1 VTGRPGASVRMVG
14 VGTGRARLSRRL
26 AVLVLGLAV
35 AGCSSGGP
43 PAAAPTTTA
52 PTTTAPT
59 TTAARSAGSAA
70 TAPAGTRDWPGYH
83 GSADRAGVAAAMPP
97 VSRLGVVASVRL
109 DGAVYAA
116 PIVAAG
122 LTVVAT
128 ENDTV
133 FAFDRSYRQ
142 VWRRHLGEP
151 SPAAERP
158 CGNIDPLGITG
169 TPVYDPGSGLVYV
182 SPEYGGPPRHELVA
196 LDLRTGAVRWRRGV
210 DLPGTE
216 TRAMQERGALAVTG
230 GRVWVP
236 FGGLAGDCG
245 GYKGR
250 LVGIRLDGTGAPVS
264 YTVPTTREA
273 GIWTPPGP
281 VVDSAGDLY
290 VAVGNG
296 ESGVGDPYDHSD
308 SVLRIGPDGRLRD
321 SFSPSTWPTD
331 NDADLDLG
339 SQGPTLVGPWVFA
352 AGKSGTGYV
361 LRRGHLGG
369 IGGQVSQAEV
379 CRSFGGTAVAAGI
392 VYVPCT
398 DGIRAVAI
406 DGSGA
411 LSVRWHADPALAGS
425 PVVGGGRVWTL
436 DQSGGVLH
444 ALDPATGR
452 TREQVAVG
460 ATSRFATPA
469 ISGRD
474 VLVPTLAGLAVVRT
488 S

>member
-1 VTGRPGASVRMVG
+1 VG
-14 VGTGRARLSRRL
+14 SRRARAGRRL
-26 AVLVLGLAV
+26 AVPVLVLGLAT
-35 AGCSSGGP
+35 AACSSSGSPAPGP
-43 PAAAPTTTA
+43 T
-52 PTTTAPT
+52 
-59 TTAARSAGSAA
+59 G
-70 TAPAGTRDWPGYH
+70 TAPAPTPAAPATSASPTPAATQDWPTYH
-83 GSADRAGVAAAMPP
+83 GSADRAGVAAGMPA
-97 VSRLGVVASVRL
+97 VSRLDLVASVPL
-109 DGAVYAA
+109 DGAVYAS
-116 PIVAAG
+116 PIVAG
-122 LTVVAT
+122 GRTVVAT

-133 FAFDRSYRQ
+133 YAFDGAYRP
-142 VWRRHLGEP
+142 VWRQHLGEP

-169 TPVYDPGSGLVYV
+169 TPVYDAARGLVYV

-196 LDLRTGAVRWRRGV
+196 LDLRTGAVRWRRSV

-250 LVGIRLDGTGAPVS
+250 VVGIRLDGTGEPVS

-308 SVLRIGPDGRLRD
+308 SVLRIRPDGRLRD
-321 SFSPSTWPTD
+321 SFSPTTWPTD

-361 LRRGHLGG
+361 LRRDHLGG
-369 IGGQVSQAEV
+369 IGGQVSQAKV
-379 CRSFGGTAVAAGI
+379 CRSFGGTAVAAGV

-398 DGIRAVAI
+398 DGIRALAV

-436 DQSGGVLH
+436 DQSAGVLH

-452 TREQVAVG
+452 TRERVAVG
-460 ATSRFATPA
+460 TTSRFATPA

-488 S
+488 SQSRPG

>member
-1 VTGRPGASVRMVG
+1 MHTRPP
-14 VGTGRARLSRRL
+14 RAARRTAAAL
-26 AVLVLGLAV
+26 LITAA
-35 AGCSSGGP
+35 AACSGGS
-43 PAAAPTTTA
+43 PAAAPSPTAVATTTPA
-52 PTTTAPT
+52 
-59 TTAARSAGSAA
+59 TAATSTPRSPATSA
-70 TAPAGTRDWPGYH
+70 PVGGRDWPAYH
-83 GSADRAGVAAAMPP
+83 GSADRAGAAAGMPA
-97 VSRLGVVASVRL
+97 VSRLSVLASVRL

-116 PIVAAG
+116 PIVARG
-122 LTVVAT
+122 LAVVAT

-133 FAFDRSYRQ
+133 YAFDGAYRP
-142 VWRRHLGEP
+142 VWRQHLGSP
-151 SPAAERP
+151 SPAGERP

-169 TPVYDPGSGLVYV
+169 TPVYDAGSGLVYV
-182 SPEYGGPPRHELVA
+182 AAEYGGPPRHELVA
-196 LDLRTGAVRWRRGV
+196 LDPRTGAVRWRRSV
-210 DLPGTE
+210 DLAGTE

-281 VVDSAGDLY
+281 VVDPSGDLF

-321 SFSPSTWPTD
+321 SFSPTTWPTD

-361 LRRGHLGG
+361 LRRDHLGG

-398 DGIRAVAI
+398 DGIRAVAV
-406 DGSGA
+406 DGSGR
-411 LSVRWHADPALAGS
+411 LSVRWHADDALAGS

-436 DQSGGVLH
+436 DQDGGVLH

-452 TREQVAVG
+452 SREQVAVG
-460 ATSRFATPA
+460 PTSRFATPA
-469 ISGRD
+469 IAGRN
-474 VLVPTLAGLAVVRT
+474 VLVPTLTGITVVRT

>member
-1 VTGRPGASVRMVG
+1 VDIRRVRTAGPIAG
-14 VGTGRARLSRRL
+14 VLLSL
-26 AVLVLGLAV
+26 AAV
-35 AGCSSGGP
+35 ACSGGS
-43 PAAAPTTTA
+43 PAAAPAPTGPATTTPATTPATSA
-52 PTTTAPT
+52 PQSP
-59 TTAARSAGSAA
+59 AA
-70 TAPAGTRDWPGYH
+70 TAPATGRDWPAYH
-83 GSADRAGVAAAMPP
+83 GSADRAGVAAGMPA
-97 VSRLGVVASVRL
+97 VSRLSVLTSVRL
-109 DGAVYAA
+109 DGAVYAS
-116 PIVAAG
+116 PIVARG

-133 FAFDRSYRQ
+133 YAFDRAYRQ
-142 VWRRHLGEP
+142 VWRRHLGRP
-151 SPAAERP
+151 SPAGERP

-169 TPVYDPGSGLVYV
+169 TPVYDGGSGLVYV
-182 SPEYGGPPRHELVA
+182 AAEYGGPPRHELVA
-196 LDLRTGAVRWRRGV
+196 LDPRTGAVRWRRSV
-210 DLPGTE
+210 DLAGTE

-250 LVGIRLDGTGAPVS
+250 VVGVRLDGTGDPVS

-281 VVDSAGDLY
+281 VVDSSGDLF

-321 SFSPSTWPTD
+321 SFSPTTWPTD

-339 SQGPTLVGPWVFA
+339 SQGPTLVGPWVFS

-361 LRRGHLGG
+361 LRRDHLGG

-406 DGSGA
+406 DGSGK
-411 LSVRWHADPALAGS
+411 LSVRWHADGALTGS

-436 DQSGGVLH
+436 DQQGGVLH

-452 TREQVAVG
+452 TRAQVAVG
-460 ATSRFATPA
+460 TTSRFATPA
-469 ISGRD
+469 ITGRD
-474 VLVPTLAGLAVVRT
+474 VLVPTLTGLTVVRT

>member
-1 VTGRPGASVRMVG
+1 VRRWRAVAVTGALVAATGCSGGGPAGPSGVPPAPAPPSSSASSPTATGGAP
-14 VGTGRARLSRRL
+14 
-26 AVLVLGLAV
+26 AV
-35 AGCSSGGP
+35 A
-43 PAAAPTTTA
+43 
-52 PTTTAPT
+52 
-59 TTAARSAGSAA
+59 
-70 TAPAGTRDWPGYH
+70 DWPTYH
-83 GSADRAGVAAAMPP
+83 GTADRAGVSRDMPA
-97 VSRLGVVASVRL
+97 VAGLRVLTALKL
-109 DGAVYAA
+109 DGAVYAS
-116 PIVAAG
+116 PIVAGG

-133 FAFDRSYRQ
+133 YAFDGAYRQ
-142 VWRRHLGEP
+142 VWTRHLGNP
-151 SPAAERP
+151 SPAGERP

-169 TPVYDPGSGLVYV
+169 TPVYDHGLVYV
-182 SPEYGGPPRHELVA
+182 SPEYGGPPRHELTA
-196 LDLRTGAVRWRRGV
+196 LDLRTGAVRWRRDI

-216 TRAMQERGALAVTG
+216 TRAMQERGALTVAG

-250 LVGIRLDGTGAPVS
+250 VVGTRLDGTGAPVS

-281 VVDSAGDLY
+281 VVDARGDLY

-308 SVLRIGPDGRLRD
+308 SVLRLGPDGRLLD
-321 SFSPSTWPTD
+321 SFSPSSWPTD

-339 SQGPTLVGPWVFA
+339 SQGPTLVGDWVFS

-361 LRRGHLGG
+361 LRRDHLGG
-369 IGGQVSQAEV
+369 IGGQVSAAEV
-379 CRSFGGTAVAAGI
+379 CRSFGGTAVSGDV

-398 DGIRAVAI
+398 DGIRALRI
-406 DGSGA
+406 DAAGRLGV
-411 LSVRWHADPALAGS
+411 LWHADGALAGS

-436 DQSGGVLH
+436 DQDGGVLH
-444 ALDPATGR
+444 ALDPGSGR
-452 TREQVAVG
+452 SREQVAVG

-469 ISGRD
+469 LTGRD
-474 VLVPTLAGLAVVRT
+474 VLVPTLTGLTVVRT